1 MALTIHPKAGMV
13 VVCDFAGYKE
23 PEIIKIRPVV
33 IISPNHLPRYGLCTV
48 VPLSTTAPS
57 PVQPYHYKL
66 IGSPFPHDPSDVW
79 AKCDLVA
86 SVSVDRLDRIRIS
99 RGNYNVFYVSMEQ
112 VRKIRI
118 CAAISLGV
126 DVNTE

>member
-13 VVCDFAGYKE
+13 VACDFVGYKA
-23 PEIIKIRPVV
+23 PEIIKVRPVV
-33 IISPNHLPRYGLCTV
+33 IISPTHLSRPGLYTV
-48 VPLSTTAPS
+48 VPLSTTPPD

-66 IGSPFPHDPSDVW
+66 IGSPFPHDKSEVW

-86 SVSVDRLDRIRIS
+86 SVSIERLDRIKIS
-99 RGNYNVFYVSMEQ
+99 RGNYEVFYVSMEQ

-126 DVNTE
+126 DVTAE